1 MQINDLFHGFR
12 VMSSERI
19 DEIGAVLWRMEY
31 EKNGAQLIWLERA
44 DDAGNKTF
52 GIAFKTVPHDDTG
65 VFHIIEHSVLCGSDK
80 YPVREPFVELLKSS
94 LATFLNA
101 MTYPDKTVYPVSSR
115 NDADFLN
122 LMDVYL
128 DAVFHPLSIR
138 SPLAFRQEGWHW
150 ETGEGDDPGEVK
162 CNGVVYNEMKGAYAS
177 ADRMLG
183 HSIDKLLFP
192 DNCYSRSSG
201 GDPAHIPEL
210 TYEMYLEEHRR
221 FYSATNSRIFLDGMI
236 DTEAVFSKLD
246 ACLSEYDRIE
256 VDADIPLQKPVCPP
270 EYIGEYAIGAD
281 EDPEGKVLAAE
292 GWVFADYSEQEKTL
306 AAEILA
312 DYLAG
317 TNESPLSKAVL
328 GRGLAEDISLGI
340 YNGELQTSAVI
351 RVKNTTDGNCDEIRR
366 VTREV
371 IENEIKHGV
380 GKDRLG
386 AILNSMEYSAREQ
399 DFGGTPRGLV
409 YGLTTLDSW
418 LYGGDPA
425 LPLRLIGCYRTL
437 REKIRDGGSYFE
449 DLLREIFIDCPHHA
463 CARLRPSQ
471 TLTAETAA
479 AEAEMCRAA
488 GAGWSEAD
496 RAKVLDDLAE
506 LRRFQKTA
514 DTPEQLATLPVLPLS
529 DISETVPPSGLV
541 EEKVNGVTVLRH
553 THDSNGIVYGALYFD
568 LSDIGGD
575 DLHFL
580 SFLCRV
586 FGDTDTELHSALEIS
601 DILSRDLGR
610 FNSSLPVE
618 SFIAPDRGFRAEF
631 KISFSALEA
640 NAGKILPILS
650 EIMLKSKYDAAGE
663 LTDHLKQ
670 YIIDSERAWTMSG
683 NSAAVR
689 RAASRLF
696 PADAFNEQI
705 SGFDQLAWARS
716 AVAEIA
722 ESGFGRFAERLSAL
736 AKKIFVRE
744 RLTLSVTGSV
754 PEGWIA
760 DVIASVPSCPEA
772 VGPAVKREVRSAPG
786 NEGIVIPAQIGF
798 AAEVAKIPDS
808 FGYTGA
814 CLVASQFLKYDYLW
828 NEVRVK
834 GGAYGTGM
842 TICSDGRLNYSSYRD
857 PQPGRSLG
865 IFPGCGERLR
875 ELAKSGDDVKIDK
888 YIISSLSSSDPLFTP
903 RTRAS
908 SEDSQWFKKLPA
920 DRRQQLRHDILSTT
934 KTDMAKIADMLDA
947 CEEGRAV
954 CVVGGSETLDACGSL
969 LDVRIPLK

>member
-12 VMSSERI
+12 VLSSERI

-150 ETGEGDDPGEVK
+150 ETGEGDDPDEVK

-183 HSIDKLLFP
+183 YSIDKLLFP

-371 IENEIKHGV
+371 IENEIKH
-380 GKDRLG
+380 
-386 AILNSMEYSAREQ
+386 EQ
-399 DFGGTPRGLV
+399 AMKITELEAPRGLRHA
-409 YGLTTLDSW
+409 
-418 LYGGDPA
+418 PR
-425 LPLRLIGCYRTL
+425 PRLRA
-437 REKIRDGGSYFE
+437 
-449 DLLREIFIDCPHHA
+449 HHA
-463 CARLRPSQ
+463 RQLALRRRSRPS
-471 TLTAETAA
+471 A
-479 AEAEMCRAA
+479 
-488 GAGWSEAD
+488 
-496 RAKVLDDLAE
+496 
-506 LRRFQKTA
+506 
-514 DTPEQLATLPVLPLS
+514 
-529 DISETVPPSGLV
+529 
-541 EEKVNGVTVLRH
+541 
-553 THDSNGIVYGALYFD
+553 
-568 LSDIGGD
+568 
-575 DLHFL
+575 
-580 SFLCRV
+580 
-586 FGDTDTELHSALEIS
+586 
-601 DILSRDLGR
+601 
-610 FNSSLPVE
+610 
-618 SFIAPDRGFRAEF
+618 APDRLLPDAPGKDPRRRKLFRGPAPRD
-631 KISFSALEA
+631 LHR
-640 NAGKILPILS
+640 LP
-650 EIMLKSKYDAAGE
+650 
-663 LTDHLKQ
+663 
-670 YIIDSERAWTMSG
+670 
-683 NSAAVR
+683 
-689 RAASRLF
+689 ASRLREAPAF
-696 PADAFNEQI
+696 ADA
-705 SGFDQLAWARS
+705 
-716 AVAEIA
+716 
-722 ESGFGRFAERLSAL
+722 
-736 AKKIFVRE
+736 
-744 RLTLSVTGSV
+744 
-754 PEGWIA
+754 
-760 DVIASVPSCPEA
+760 
-772 VGPAVKREVRSAPG
+772 
-786 NEGIVIPAQIGF
+786 
-798 AAEVAKIPDS
+798 
-808 FGYTGA
+808 
-814 CLVASQFLKYDYLW
+814 
-828 NEVRVK
+828 
-834 GGAYGTGM
+834 
-842 TICSDGRLNYSSYRD
+842 DGR
-857 PQPGRSLG
+857 
-865 IFPGCGERLR
+865 
-875 ELAKSGDDVKIDK
+875 
-888 YIISSLSSSDPLFTP
+888 
-903 RTRAS
+903 
-908 SEDSQWFKKLPA
+908 
-920 DRRQQLRHDILSTT
+920 DRRRR
-934 KTDMAKIADMLDA
+934 
-947 CEEGRAV
+947 G
-954 CVVGGSETLDACGSL
+954 
-969 LDVRIPLK
+969 